1 MSKENVSIIEINKGE
16 LKMKDY
22 EKLKYLIMELCE
34 NDSYEVLG
42 EMVIP
47 IERIAKL
54 ISRIEREEI

>member
-1 MSKENVSIIEINKGE
+1 
-16 LKMKDY
+16 MKDY